1 MILFRKWLILS
12 HRYLG
17 IALSLL
23 FVVWFASGIAMM
35 YARGLPSLTEDVRL
49 ERLPQLDPASVRVSP
64 AEALEYALWEG
75 SPDRATLLT
84 VMDRPAYR
92 FGTNGGSVTVFAD
105 DGEILAEISEAE
117 ALAIASR
124 FMDLPSD
131 QFAYSGLLT
140 EADQWTID
148 FRNQMPLHK
157 IEVGDSDGTE
167 LYIPEYAGEVTLLTT
182 RNGRMLAWIA
192 AIPHWLYFAPLR
204 LNDSL
209 WRQVV
214 LWTSGLGCVLALIGI
229 VVGLLQF
236 SPSRPFRF
244 KRILSYVPYTGWMR
258 WHYVTGVVFG
268 MFTLT
273 WVFSGM
279 LSMEPWFWST
289 RGGLGPGVRQALS
302 GGELDMAL
310 FPAIDAAGW
319 ERVLPG
325 QAIKEIDFRL
335 IQGDPYFLV
344 IGASAK
350 RALVQASPLRV
361 SEHAFNTESLIDRV
375 KGVYPD
381 VGISESQLL
390 SEYDSYYYP
399 RGGSA
404 PTLPVLRIKFDDP
417 AKTWFYIDPGFGQL
431 VGRYQQRQRLER
443 WIYNGF
449 HSLDFGFW
457 YYNRP
462 LWDISVIVL
471 SAGGIGTSAIGLFLG
486 FKRLGRNVK
495 RKIRPGRSVSK

>member
-1 MILFRKWLILS
+1 MIWFRKWMILS

-17 IALSLL
+17 IVLSLL

-35 YARGLPSLTEDVRL
+35 YARGLPSLTTEMRL
-49 ERLPQLDPASVRVSP
+49 ERLPQLDPASVQVSP
-64 AEALEYALWEG
+64 AQALEYALWDG
-75 SPDRATLLT
+75 PPDRVILLT
-84 VMDRPAYR
+84 LMDRPAYR
-92 FGTNGGSVTVFAD
+92 IGNPGESVTIFAD
-105 DGEILAEISEAE
+105 DGETLVEIGEGE

-131 QFAYSGLLT
+131 QLEYAGLLT
-140 EADQWTID
+140 AADQWTIN

-157 IEVGDSDGTE
+157 IAVDDSDGTQ
-167 LYIPEYAGEVTLLTT
+167 LYIPEYSGEVALLTT
-182 RNGRMLAWIA
+182 RNGRMLAWVA

-236 SPSRPFRF
+236 APTRPFKF
-244 KRILSYVPYTGWMR
+244 KRVLSYIPYTGWMR
-258 WHYVTGVVFG
+258 WHYITGVVFG
-268 MFTLT
+268 IFTLT

-279 LSMEPWFWST
+279 LSMEPWFWSS
-289 RGGLGPGVRQALS
+289 RGGLGAGVRQALT
-302 GGELDMAL
+302 GGELDMSL
-310 FPAIDAAGW
+310 FPAINTTAWD
-319 ERVLPG
+319 RILPE
-325 QAIKEIDFRL
+325 QDIKEIDFRR
-335 IQGDPYFLV
+335 IQGKPYFLV
-344 IGASAK
+344 SDGGAK
-350 RALVQASPLRV
+350 RALVQASPFERV
-361 SEHAFNTESLIDRV
+361 EHAFSAESLSDRV

-381 VGISESQLL
+381 VGVRESQLL

-399 RGGSA
+399 RGGSS
-404 PTLPVLRIKFDDP
+404 PPLPVLRMKFDDP
-417 AKTWFYIDPGFGQL
+417 DKTWFYIDPGFGQL

-443 WIYNGF
+443 WIYNGL

-462 LWDISVIVL
+462 FWDISVIVL

-495 RKIRPGRSVSK
+495 RKVRPRRSS

>member
-1 MILFRKWLILS
+1 MTWFRKWLILS

-35 YARGLPSLTEDVRL
+35 YARGLPSLTADMRL
-49 ERLPQLDPASVRVSP
+49 ERLPRLDPSSIQVSP
-64 AEALEYALWEG
+64 AEALEYALWGG
-75 SPDRATLLT
+75 SPDRVTLLT
-84 VMDRPAYR
+84 LMDRPAYR
-92 FGTNGGSVTVFAD
+92 IGNPGESVTVFAD
-105 DGEILAEISEAE
+105 NGEILVEIEEGE

-124 FMDLPSD
+124 FMDLPSN
-131 QFAYSGLLT
+131 QLEYSGLLT
-140 EADQWTID
+140 EADQWTIN

-157 IEVGDSDGTE
+157 IAVGDSDRTE
-167 LYIPEYAGEVTLLTT
+167 LYIPEYSGEVALLTT
-182 RNGRMLAWIA
+182 QGGRMLAWIA

-214 LWTSGLGCVLALIGI
+214 LWTSGLGCVLAIIGI
-229 VVGLLQF
+229 VVGFLQF
-236 SPSRPFRF
+236 SPTRPFRF

-258 WHYVTGVVFG
+258 WHYITGVVFG
-268 MFTLT
+268 IFTLT

-279 LSMEPWFWST
+279 LSMEPWFWSS
-289 RGGLGPGVRQALS
+289 RGGLGPGVRQALT
-302 GGELDMAL
+302 GGELDMSL
-310 FPAIDAAGW
+310 FPAINAALW
-319 ERVLPG
+319 ERALPG
-325 QAIKEIDFRL
+325 QAIKEIDFRR
-335 IQGDPYFLV
+335 INGDSYFLV
-344 IGASAK
+344 SDAGAK
-350 RALVQASPLRV
+350 RTLVRASPFQV
-361 SEHAFNTESLIDRV
+361 VEHAFSADSLIDRV
-375 KGVYPD
+375 KDVYRGVG
-381 VGISESQLL
+381 VRESQLL

-399 RGGSA
+399 RGGSS
-404 PTLPVLRIKFDDP
+404 PPLPVLRIKFDDP
-417 AKTWFYIDPGFGQL
+417 DKTWFYIDPGFGQL

-471 SAGGIGTSAIGLFLG
+471 SAGGIGTSVIGLFLG

-495 RKIRPGRSVSK
+495 RKVRPHPTS